1 MKSNVQCEECYKY
14 FYDESDCLH
23 HQCSG
28 IHWWMISDYEDS
40 FEFKYYNLLFKL
52 SRYRDCHL
60 CHDHFED
67 LIYLI
72 DEQTKFSNF
81 NSILYYNDNI
91 MDCSENLKL
100 TVDFTR
106 QILTR
111 QIEQLQQAL
120 NYVNNI
126 ENNID
131 SYMENQKLT
140 EEEINRLIDL
150 TLEYNRY

>member
-1 MKSNVQCEECYKY
+1 
-14 FYDESDCLH
+14 
-23 HQCSG
+23 
-28 IHWWMISDYEDS
+28 
-40 FEFKYYNLLFKL
+40 
-52 SRYRDCHL
+52 
-60 CHDHFED
+60 
-67 LIYLI
+67 
-72 DEQTKFSNF
+72 
-81 NSILYYNDNI
+81 

-111 QIEQLQQAL
+111 QIEQLQQAI

-126 ENNID
+126 KNNID

-140 EEEINRLIDL
+140 EEINRVIDL

>member
-1 MKSNVQCEECYKY
+1 
-14 FYDESDCLH
+14 
-23 HQCSG
+23 
-28 IHWWMISDYEDS
+28 
-40 FEFKYYNLLFKL
+40 
-52 SRYRDCHL
+52 
-60 CHDHFED
+60 
-67 LIYLI
+67 
-72 DEQTKFSNF
+72 
-81 NSILYYNDNI
+81 

-131 SYMENQKLT
+131 SYM
-140 EEEINRLIDL
+140 
-150 TLEYNRY
+150 

>member
-1 MKSNVQCEECYKY
+1 
-14 FYDESDCLH
+14 
-23 HQCSG
+23 
-28 IHWWMISDYEDS
+28 
-40 FEFKYYNLLFKL
+40 
-52 SRYRDCHL
+52 
-60 CHDHFED
+60 
-67 LIYLI
+67 
-72 DEQTKFSNF
+72 
-81 NSILYYNDNI
+81 

-131 SYMENQKLT
+131 SYIENQKLT
-140 EEEINRLIDL
+140 EEEINRVIDL

>member
-1 MKSNVQCEECYKY
+1 MIIKLTK
-14 FYDESDCLH
+14 LH
-23 HQCSG
+23 T
-28 IHWWMISDYEDS
+28 E
-40 FEFKYYNLLFKL
+40 
-52 SRYRDCHL
+52 
-60 CHDHFED
+60 DHFKD
-67 LIYLI
+67 LIHLI
-72 DEQTKFSNF
+72 DEQTKLSNF

-120 NYVNNI
+120 NYVNDVEKNI
-126 ENNID
+126 N

-140 EEEINRLIDL
+140 EKEINQIIEL
-150 TLEYNRY
+150 TLKYNQC